1 LTPKK
6 EIYRILKLIKKLNDT
21 KTILEYFTTG
31 MKYILEIKD
40 YDFDI
45 MHDQVNL
52 IIPERSE
59 TFMSTANKLREEG
72 KLDGIKEGMREG
84 IKEGKKEELIETIIN
99 LTTKRLNIDSFS
111 PELEKSLYKAELGTL
126 KIIRDNLLTI
136 ESIEDLEEYLN

>member
-31 MKYILEIKD
+31 MEYILEIKD

-52 IIPERSE
+52 IIPEGSE

-72 KLDGIKEGMREG
+72 KLDGIKEGMKEG

-126 KIIRDNLLTI
+126 KIIRDNLLNI
-136 ESIEDLEEYLN
+136 ESLEDLKKYLN